1 MVEKVGVDHMR
12 FDVGLPLQSTDR
24 SRDETFIVFFE
35 GFIKNPSEGM
45 IRTMLRD
52 KDDWI
57 FLYPDLQDFIGM
69 TMDEI
74 YENTMLFQPD
84 ETLKILSDGKRTD
97 EEIANDLEKI
107 MPKVILENSKMTSF
121 EFALFN
127 ILKAPHI
134 KKCYIYKE
142 GTIYRNEIGY
152 VRRRFSEV
160 FNKIE
165 FVDEEPFTDLFDRSN
180 ATTIFLTDPAFV
192 FDYIENQIP
201 EEKSSNVMFIILN
214 SHQTVEMTDQGAF
227 QYTSNFEDKLEETNE
242 TKEYGVSAMFNFPIS
257 EYEEGDETENE

>member
-1 MVEKVGVDHMR
+1 MR
-12 FDVGLPLQSTDR
+12 FDVGLPLQSADG

-52 KDDWI
+52 KDNWL
-57 FLYPDLQDFIGM
+57 FLYPHLKDFLGM
-69 TMDEI
+69 TMVEI

-84 ETLKILSDGKRTD
+84 EALKILSDNERTE
-97 EEIANDLEKI
+97 EEISKDLEKI
-107 MPKVILENSKMTSF
+107 MPEIILENSLMTSF

-127 ILKAPHI
+127 LLKAPNI

-142 GTIYRNEIGY
+142 GTFYRNELGY
-152 VRRRFSEV
+152 VRRRFSDV

-165 FVDEEPFTDLFDRSN
+165 FVDEEPFIDLFNRVN

-192 FDYIENQIP
+192 FDYVENQVP
-201 EEKSSNVMFIILN
+201 EEKSANTMFILLN
-214 SHQTVEMTDQGAF
+214 SQQTVEMTNQGTM
-227 QYTSNFEDKLEETNE
+227 QYTLPFEEKLEEVNE
-242 TKEYGVSAMFNFPIS
+242 EKEYGVSAMFNFPIS
-257 EYEEGDETENE
+257 EDDTEENENEETEEVDS